1 MLLSRQRIYWFAFW
15 NVESA
20 DNTPSFYPKNSSLL
34 KSHSL
39 IANFIQ
45 CHEMI
50 EIFGWIFF
58 VAIPAASLFFL
69 IVTSCY
75 REVSGYFSMI
85 LYFCM
90 WLYIIFEI
98 PAEVCGL
105 WYNSDLE
112 KFRIAVYCMIPG
124 FWLILFIEHY
134 FCTEYEF
141 LTNLGDVSDYANIVR
156 NLRFSQPR
164 ITFHVNILF
173 ISLLKIF
180 KRISFEF

>member
-58 VAIPAASLFFL
+58 VAIPATSLFFL
-69 IVTSCY
+69 IALSPCY
-75 REVSGYFSMI
+75 REVSRYFSMI

-98 PAEVCGL
+98 PAEICGL

-112 KFRIAVYCMIPG
+112 TFRIAVYCMIPG
-124 FWLILFIEHY
+124 IWLILFIEHY
-134 FCTEYEF
+134 FCTEYEY
-141 LTNLGDVSDYANIVR
+141 LTNLGDVSDSANIVR

-164 ITFHVNILF
+164 ITFHVNTLF
-173 ISLLKIF
+173 ISLKDF
-180 KRISFEF
+180 F

>member
-1 MLLSRQRIYWFAFW
+1 MLLSGQRIYWFVVL
-15 NVESA
+15 NVEVQT
-20 DNTPSFYPKNSSLL
+20 TPSFYPKNSSL
-34 KSHSL
+34 KSYSL

-69 IVTSCY
+69 IATSCY
-75 REVSGYFSMI
+75 REVSRYFSMI

-124 FWLILFIEHY
+124 IWLILFIEHY
-134 FCTEYEF
+134 FCTEYEY
-141 LTNLGDVSDYANIVR
+141 LTNLGDVSDSANIVR

-164 ITFHVNILF
+164 ITFHVNTLF
-173 ISLLKIF
+173 ISL
-180 KRISFEF
+180 ISWFVNQ